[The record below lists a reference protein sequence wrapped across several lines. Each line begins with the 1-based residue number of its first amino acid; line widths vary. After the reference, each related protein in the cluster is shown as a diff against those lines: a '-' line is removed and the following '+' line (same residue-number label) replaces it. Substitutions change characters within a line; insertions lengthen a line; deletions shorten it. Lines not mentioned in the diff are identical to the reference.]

1 MKLIIREI
9 EKHIDKKKEITMY
22 KKHRAISVLP
32 KGDCLFERSLNIK
45 FGFIVEKIKAKY
57 LYLAK

>member
-22 KKHRAISVLP
+22 KKHRAISV
-32 KGDCLFERSLNIK
+32 
-45 FGFIVEKIKAKY
+45 
-57 LYLAK
+57 